1 MGEFV
6 VSGSLFKF
14 EECKVFHDQIKNML
28 PIDNELVVNFKNVEN
43 ISSTAIG
50 IFFSIQQY
58 LIQIQKNIKVINISP
73 DIKDSL
79 KQFEAAKALPN
90 IHFAGVSDK

>member
-14 EECKVFHDQIKNML
+14 EECKTFHDQIKNLL
-28 PIDNELVVNFKNVEN
+28 PTDNDLIVNFKNVEH

-58 LIQIQKNIKVINISP
+58 LAQVQKKINVTNISP

-90 IHFAGVSDK
+90 IHFAGVSDR